1 MYFPTWL
8 VAERGFS
15 FADVAIIFLL
25 ARLVDALTDVPIGRL
40 VDRHDIYRGWFGLG
54 WMLLLIGGLLL
65 WAASSL
71 LVVFSGLVFVFVG
84 WGAITVPWMALPAA
98 FSVSSHLRFNTAR
111 ELALLMGTFFGLVL
125 PSVIAGEL
133 VLGIAVAFVL
143 LLWSLWVVPKSPETS
158 SASANGMSL
167 RDWWSALL
175 SLGASR
181 LLLLWWL
188 NALANAVPASVLLI
202 YLDRVLGLE
211 QWVGAFL
218 VLYFIAA
225 MLGAWMVKLMARR
238 YDECS
243 LWSLACLVSALA
255 FVPAYGLAAGDGVIF
270 AVVCLITGVCF
281 GMESVLAPLLQ
292 TRVVSA
298 LEIRVSQS
306 KAASFGLW
314 TATQKLAMGF
324 AVVVA
329 FGLLGVAPGED
340 AGLEE
345 LSSEYVAAVY
355 VAVPVALK
363 LLVSALLVSP
373 QWGGRLQRQS

>member
-1 MYFPTWL
+1 VYFPTWL
-8 VAERGFS
+8 VAERGVS
-15 FADVAIIFLL
+15 FADVAIVFLL
-25 ARLVDALTDVPIGRL
+25 ARLVDAVTDVPIGRW
-40 VDRHDIYRGWFGLG
+40 VDRHAIYHGWFGLG
-54 WMLLLIGGLLL
+54 WLLLLMGGALL

-71 LVVFSGLVFVFVG
+71 FAVFAGLVLVFVG

-98 FSVSSHLRFNTAR
+98 FPASYHLRLNAAR
-111 ELALLMGTFFGLVL
+111 ELALLVGTFFGLVL

-133 VLGIAVAFVL
+133 LLGIAIALVM
-143 LLWSLWVVPKSPETS
+143 LLWALWMVPKAPELAAT
-158 SASANGMSL
+158 SASSMNL
-167 RDWWSALL
+167 RHWWSALL
-175 SLGASR
+175 SLGSGR

-202 YLDRVLGLE
+202 YLDRVLGIE

-225 MLGAWMVKLMARR
+225 MLGAWVVKLLAPR
-238 YDECS
+238 YDECG

-255 FVPAYGLAAGDGVIF
+255 FMPAYGLGVGDGIVF
-270 AVVCLITGVCF
+270 ALVCLITGVCF
-281 GMESVLAPLLQ
+281 GIESVLAPLLQ

-298 LEIRVSQS
+298 LETRVSRS

-324 AVVVA
+324 AVVVT

-340 AGLEE
+340 TGLQE
-345 LSSEYVAAVY
+345 LTAEYVAAVY

-373 QWGGRLQRQS
+373 QWGGRLRRQG